1 MICYTSCRA
10 LPLAEDAG
18 FPIARNSHDVACVQS
33 VIKPIVEPGEV
44 LENIEYGRAGD
55 FSLRMDAYIPN
66 GVGPFPAAIIVHG
79 GGWVRGDRRLG
90 VEPLFKPL
98 ADGGFAWFSISYR
111 LANDITGSTLRGI
124 PTSLFQGGAIQD
136 VRQAVAHVKTHARD
150 FKIDANRIALIG
162 ESAGAQLA
170 SMAALKPGGNG
181 AVAAVV
187 ALYGPSDLVAL
198 AKTLRQIPYSVRRTV
213 AGTPWADLLLAGLRN
228 LSPINY
234 VRKDMPPFLLIHG
247 TADTLVPFDQS
258 VQMCRK
264 ILEAG
269 ASCELYLVDGAGH
282 GIRWWEAVQLTAYKP
297 HMIAWLDKQLQ
308 EHKPARAN

>member
-1 MICYTSCRA
+1 VRPTSDQAVLSSR
-10 LPLAEDAG
+10 
-18 FPIARNSHDVACVQS
+18 
-33 VIKPIVEPGEV
+33 GEV

-55 FSLRMDAYIPN
+55 FSLRMDAHIPM

-79 GGWVRGDRRLG
+79 GGWVRGDRRVG

-98 ADGGFAWFSISYR
+98 SDGGFAWFSISYR
-111 LANDITGSTLRGI
+111 LANDITASIARAF
-124 PTSLFQGGAIQD
+124 PTSLFMGGAVQD
-136 VRQAVAHVKTHARD
+136 VRQAIAHVKAHARD
-150 FKIDANRIALIG
+150 YETDPSRIGLIG

-170 SMAALKPGGNG
+170 SMAALKPDANG

-198 AKTLRQIPYSVRRTV
+198 AKTLRQIPESFRQAV
-213 AGTPWADLLLAGLRN
+213 AGTPWVGLLLAGLRN
-228 LSPINY
+228 QSPINY

-258 VQMCRK
+258 VQMCGK

-269 ASCELYLVDGAGH
+269 ASCELYPVQGAGH
-282 GIRWWEAVQLTAYKP
+282 GLRWWESLNLTAYKQY
-297 HMIAWLDKQLQ
+297 MIEWLDERLQ
-308 EHKPARAN
+308 AERRSMTASKP

>member
-1 MICYTSCRA
+1 LSSR
-10 LPLAEDAG
+10 
-18 FPIARNSHDVACVQS
+18 
-33 VIKPIVEPGEV
+33 GE
-44 LENIEYGRAGD
+44 LWENIEYGRAGA
-55 FSLRMDAYIPN
+55 FSLRMDAHIPN
-66 GVGPFPAAIIVHG
+66 GAGPFAAAIIVHG

-98 ADGGFAWFSISYR
+98 SDSGFAWFSISYR
-111 LANDITGSTLRGI
+111 LASEITPSTVRGI
-124 PTSLFQGGAIQD
+124 PTSLFLGGAVQD
-136 VRQAVAHVKTHARD
+136 VRQAIAHVKAHARYYKTD
-150 FKIDANRIALIG
+150 PNRIALIG

-170 SMAALKPGGNG
+170 SMAALKPGANG

-187 ALYGPSDLVAL
+187 ALYSPSDLVAL
-198 AKTLRQIPYSVRRTV
+198 AKTLPQIPGSVRRAVVGTV
-213 AGTPWADLLLAGLRN
+213 WADLLVAGLRN

-269 ASCELYLVDGAGH
+269 ASCELYLVKGAGH
-282 GIRWWEAVQLTAYKP
+282 GIRWWESGHLTAYKQ
-297 HMIAWLDKQLQ
+297 HMIAWLGKQLQ
-308 EHKPARAN
+308 EC